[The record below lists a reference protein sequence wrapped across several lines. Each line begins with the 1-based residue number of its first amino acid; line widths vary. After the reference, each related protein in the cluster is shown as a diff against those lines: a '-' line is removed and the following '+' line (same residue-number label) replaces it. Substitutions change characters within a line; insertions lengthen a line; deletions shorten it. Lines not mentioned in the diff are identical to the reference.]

1 MIMLVVV
8 LLLIV
13 LLELQTANYDN
24 VTGILTVT
32 APGTYAKVG
41 DYVRLHDIE
50 FACGS
55 GGITT
60 TFFPDGTQGYEYR
73 VSDVT
78 SPGVFAVNVG
88 TSTIP
93 HTYDT
98 GGLVYPYYSTGVK
111 PITQGPYI
119 RNCTNF
125 IPDSIGMRIDGFT
138 AEPADNDDIGV
149 TGSMSVDSYTQFNQG
164 GIGVSITN
172 GAYAQLVSIFT
183 ICNETAIFTAS
194 GGQCDL
200 TNSNSSFGNKGLVSD
215 GVGDNNSSSIYRY
228 TGVASTDALIEQDT
242 IVIEGLGNQRP
253 YDGQSIYFGELYYEV
268 EDIIITDGGSG
279 YTTPPT
285 ATIDTPT
292 GPDGIR
298 AEVSPNIEN
307 GKVVSVNI
315 ISSGSQ
321 YRLPDNPQIEF
332 TGPTGAGTTAT
343 GTLKLKPIYYTL
355 ESATAPVAGVST
367 VVLNS
372 NLNNTVSIGTTVY
385 FDRLSLQI
393 TSSHSFEWV
402 GSGNDINFAKPAL
415 GGVVIQENEV
425 VKLNGGEVIYTSTDQ
440 KGNFRIGDDVAI
452 NQLTG
457 TISGRAFSQSLLNTV
472 TPIIIALGN

>member
-1 MIMLVVV
+1 M
-8 LLLIV
+8 
-13 LLELQTANYDN
+13 
-24 VTGILTVT
+24 
-32 APGTYAKVG
+32 
-41 DYVRLHDIE
+41 
-50 FACGS
+50 
-55 GGITT
+55 
-60 TFFPDGTQGYEYR
+60 
-73 VSDVT
+73 
-78 SPGVFAVNVG
+78 G

-98 GGLVYPYYSTGVK
+98 GGLVFPYYSTGVK
-111 PITQGPYI
+111 PITQGPYV

-125 IPDSIGMRIDGFT
+125 IPESIGMRIDGFT

-183 ICNETAIFTAS
+183 ICDEIAIFTAS

-228 TGVASTDALIEQDT
+228 TGVASTDALIENDT
-242 IVIEGLGNQRP
+242 IIVEGLGQQRP

-268 EDIIITDGGSG
+268 ESVTITDGGSG
-279 YTTPPT
+279 YTTPPV
-285 ATIDTPT
+285 ATIDAPT
-292 GPDGIR
+292 GPSGIR
-298 AEVSPNIEN
+298 AEVSPDVVD
-307 GKVVSVNI
+307 GKVTVATI

-321 YRLPDNPQIEF
+321 YRPSDLPQITF
-332 TGPTGAGTTAT
+332 AGPGTGTTAT
-343 GTLKLKPIYYTL
+343 GTLNFKPIYYTL

-372 NLNNTVSIGTTVY
+372 NLNNTVSAGTTVY

-415 GGVVIQENEV
+415 GGVVIEENEV

-440 KGNFRIGDDVAI
+440 KGNFKIGDDVAI

-472 TPIIIALGN
+472 TPIIIALG